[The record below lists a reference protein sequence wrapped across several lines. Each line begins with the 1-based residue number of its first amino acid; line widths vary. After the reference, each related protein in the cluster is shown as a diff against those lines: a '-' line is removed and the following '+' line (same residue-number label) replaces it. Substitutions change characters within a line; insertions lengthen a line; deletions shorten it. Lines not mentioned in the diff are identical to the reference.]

1 MIEFQKLRWRNLLS
15 YGNFFTE
22 IDLQKDRMTL
32 ISGKNGSGKSTIGE
46 ALTFVLFGVPFRN
59 INKPNLLNSINE
71 RDCLVEVEF
80 NIGKKQ
86 YKVRRGIKPTVFEI
100 YCDNK
105 IIDQESKS
113 KDYQKF
119 LEQNILKLNYKSF
132 TQLVFLGSSNFV
144 PFMQLSAQDRREVIE
159 ELLDI
164 RVFSRMNVVLKEK
177 MSVLK
182 ETFKDLERDAA
193 ISKEKLEMQ
202 RDHIKKLRSKNDQA
216 ININNE
222 QIASNREAAD
232 GIMLDMD
239 RIAVAINQ
247 RKDSIND
254 YPIVQGKIQKYE
266 ELERKLSAQIAKINK
281 SIHFYTETDDCP
293 TCNQEITAQ
302 FKQKVIET
310 KTVRLQEI
318 DTACAELAKKRADV
332 VDRLNAIAKVQ
343 QQISDL
349 NAEYQNKNS
358 SVAGINAYI
367 AKLQQDNQRLQN
379 ADASCT
385 EEQTKLEQYEHDY
398 SEILC
403 KRDALIDTRHMYDV
417 AFDMLKDSG
426 IKTRIIRQY
435 LPVMNKLINK
445 YLSSMDFFVNFN
457 LDENFKE
464 VIKSRYRDEFEYN
477 SFSQGQKFR
486 IDMALLLTWREIS
499 RKKNSTNTNILILD
513 EVFDSSLDA
522 TGTEDFMK
530 LLRMLSKRTH
540 IFVISH
546 KPDVI
551 SDRFDNHL
559 KVEIKNNFS
568 MIG

>member
-1 MIEFQKLRWRNLLS
+1 MIEFQKLRWKNLLS
-15 YGNFFTE
+15 YGNYFTE
-22 IDLQKDRMTL
+22 IDLQKNRMTL

-46 ALTFVLFGVPFRN
+46 ALTFALFGVPFRD

-71 RDCLVEVEF
+71 KDCLVEVEF

-86 YKVRRGIKPTVFEI
+86 YKVCRGIKPTVFEI
-100 YCDNK
+100 YCDGK

-164 RVFSRMNVVLKEK
+164 RVFSRMNIVLKEK
-177 MSVLK
+177 ISSLK
-182 ETFKDLERDAA
+182 ENLKDLDRDVA
-193 ISKEKLEMQ
+193 IVREKVEMQ
-202 RDHIKKLRSKNDQA
+202 RKHIERLQLKNSEAIDANNQEINKNLDIVSKIVLDIDA
-216 ININNE
+216 IQFSIR
-222 QIASNREAAD
+222 QK
-232 GIMLDMD
+232 M
-239 RIAVAINQ
+239 
-247 RKDSIND
+247 DSIND
-254 YPIVQGKIQKYE
+254 KQSIEEKNKKYQE
-266 ELERKLSAQIAKINK
+266 VHRKMLGQIAKLQKIVD
-281 SIHFYTETDDCP
+281 FYNQNDDCP
-293 TCNQEITAQ
+293 TCSQKIDGQ
-302 FKQKVIET
+302 FKAQI
-310 KTVRLQEI
+310 I
-318 DTACAELAKKRADV
+318 DTKSHKLKEIEQACEELQSK
-332 VDRLNAIAKVQ
+332 Q
-343 QQISDL
+343 QQILKRIDSILEVQSQITKL
-349 NAEYQNKNS
+349 NVEFQNKNS
-358 SVAGINAYI
+358 SLNGINQYI
-367 AKLQQDNQRLQN
+367 AKLQKDNVRLQSS
-379 ADASCT
+379 DQICT
-385 EEQTKLEQYEHDY
+385 QEQEKLVEYENEY
-398 SEILC
+398 SQLLC
-403 KRDALIDTRHMYDV
+403 KRDEVIDMRHTYDI
-417 AFDMLKDSG
+417 AADLLKDTG

-457 LDENFKE
+457 LDENFRE

-499 RKKNSTNTNILILD
+499 RKKNSTNTNILLLD

-522 TGTEDFMK
+522 GGTEDFMK
-530 LLRMLSKRTH
+530 LLRVLSRKTH

-568 MIG
+568 MIS

>member
-1 MIEFQKLRWRNLLS
+1 MIEFQKLRWKNLLS

-22 IDLQKDRMTL
+22 IDFQKNNMTL

-46 ALTFVLFGVPFRN
+46 ALTFALFGTPFRN

-71 RDCLVEVEF
+71 KECLVEVEF

-86 YKVRRGIKPTVFEI
+86 YKVKRGIKPTVFEI
-100 YCDNK
+100 YVDGK

-164 RVFSRMNVVLKEK
+164 RVFSRMNIVLKEK
-177 MSVLK
+177 SSVLK
-182 ETFKDLERDAA
+182 ENLKDLDRDIA
-193 ISKEKLEMQ
+193 IAKEKLDMQ
-202 RDHIKKLRSKNDQA
+202 RDHIKKIQNKNTEA
-216 ININNE
+216 INTNNE
-222 QIASNREAAD
+222 EIAVNDKAISKLV
-232 GIMLDMD
+232 LDMD
-239 RIAVAINQ
+239 RIKSDINQ
-247 RKDSIND
+247 RSNSISD
-254 YPIVQGKIQKYE
+254 LQTVKGKLQKYE
-266 ELERKLSAQIAKINK
+266 ELERKLSSQLSKLAKTVQ
-281 SIHFYTETDDCP
+281 FYSETHDCP
-293 TCNQEITAQ
+293 TCNQEITSE
-302 FKQKVIET
+302 FKQKVIEAKQQKIEEFEKAHT
-310 KTVRLQEI
+310 DLNN
-318 DTACAELAKKRADV
+318 KKREISDRFDV
-332 VDRLNAIAKVQ
+332 ILKVQ
-343 QQISDL
+343 QEITAL
-349 NAEYQNKNS
+349 NLEYQNKNAS
-358 SVAGINAYI
+358 ITGINAYI
-367 AKLQQDNQRLQN
+367 QKLQQENERLLKTDFGDQ
-379 ADASCT
+379 
-385 EEQTKLEQYEHDY
+385 EESNKLSEYEQKY
-398 SEILC
+398 SELLC
-403 KRDALIDTRHMYDV
+403 QRDEYIDTRHMYEI
-417 AFDMLKDSG
+417 ASELLKDSG

-445 YLSSMDFFVNFN
+445 YLSAMDFFVNFN

-522 TGTEDFMK
+522 SGTEDFMK
-530 LLRMLSKRTH
+530 LLRVLSKKTH

-568 MIG
+568 IIS

>member
-1 MIEFQKLRWRNLLS
+1 MIEFQKLRWKNLLS

-22 IDLQKDRMTL
+22 IDLQKNRMTL

-46 ALTFVLFGVPFRN
+46 ALTFALFGVPFRN

-71 RDCLVEVEF
+71 KECVVEVEF

-86 YKVRRGIKPTVFEI
+86 YKVRRGIKPTIFEI
-100 YCDNK
+100 YCDGK
-105 IIDQESKS
+105 IVDQDSKS

-164 RVFSRMNVVLKEK
+164 RVFSRMNIVLKEK
-177 MSVLK
+177 MSILK
-182 ETFKDLERDAA
+182 ENLKDLDRD
-193 ISKEKLEMQ
+193 ITITKEKVEMQ
-202 RDHIKKLRSKNDQA
+202 RQHIQRLQTK
-216 ININNE
+216 NNE
-222 QIASNREAAD
+222 AIDANNQEIDKNIKIVS
-232 GIMLDMD
+232 GIVLDMD
-239 RIAVAINQ
+239 RIKIDID
-247 RKDSIND
+247 RKLDSIND
-254 YPIVQGKIQKYE
+254 KTNIETRIKRYDELYRKMQGQIGKLQKI
-266 ELERKLSAQIAKINK
+266 ID
-281 SIHFYTETDDCP
+281 FYNQNNDCP
-293 TCNQEITAQ
+293 TCNQKIDHQ
-302 FKQKVIET
+302 FKQTTINAKNVKLNE
-310 KTVRLQEI
+310 LQAACTDLQNRQCEVAARMREI
-318 DTACAELAKKRADV
+318 VEIQNQTT
-332 VDRLNAIAKVQ
+332 RLNI
-343 QQISDL
+343 
-349 NAEYQNKNS
+349 EYQNKNS
-358 SVAGINAYI
+358 SVAGINQYI
-367 AKLQQDNQRLQN
+367 TKLQNDNLKLQSIDQSSSE
-379 ADASCT
+379 DA
-385 EEQTKLEQYEHDY
+385 EKLIQYENEY
-398 SEILC
+398 SRLMC
-403 KRDALIDTRHMYDV
+403 DRDALIEMRHVYELAADL
-417 AFDMLKDSG
+417 LKDAG
-426 IKTRIIRQY
+426 IKTKIIRQY

-445 YLSSMDFFVNFN
+445 YLGAMDFFVNFN
-457 LDENFKE
+457 LDENFRE

-522 TGTEDFMK
+522 GGTEDFMK
-530 LLRMLSKRTH
+530 LLRILSKRAH

-551 SDRFDNHL
+551 SDRFDNHI

-568 MIG
+568 SIA

>member
-1 MIEFQKLRWRNLLS
+1 MIEFQKLRWKNLLS
-15 YGNFFTE
+15 YGNVFTE
-22 IDLQKDRMTL
+22 IDLQKNRMTL

-46 ALTFVLFGVPFRN
+46 ALTFALFGVPFRN

-71 RDCLVEVEF
+71 KDCLVEVEF

-100 YCDNK
+100 YCDGK
-105 IIDQESKS
+105 IIDQESRS

-177 MSVLK
+177 LAALRENM
-182 ETFKDLERDAA
+182 KDLDRDIAVVREQVDMQRKHIQRLELKTNEA
-193 ISKEKLEMQ
+193 IDANNQEIAKNLDVVSQIILDADAIKLSIREKL
-202 RDHIKKLRSKNDQA
+202 
-216 ININNE
+216 
-222 QIASNREAAD
+222 
-232 GIMLDMD
+232 
-239 RIAVAINQ
+239 
-247 RKDSIND
+247 DSIND
-254 YPIVQGKIQKYE
+254 KSNVE
-266 ELERKLSAQIAKINK
+266 EKSKRYQDVHRKMLAQIGKLQKIVD
-281 SIHFYTETDDCP
+281 FYNQNDDCP
-293 TCNQEITAQ
+293 TCNQKIDGQ
-302 FKQKVIET
+302 FKTQI
-310 KTVRLQEI
+310 I
-318 DTACAELAKKRADV
+318 DTKNKKLNEIHQACEDLQHK
-332 VDRLNAIAKVQ
+332 Q
-343 QQISDL
+343 QQILQRIESIVAVQNQIAQL
-349 NAEYQNKNS
+349 NSEYQNKNS
-358 SVAGINAYI
+358 SLNGINQYI
-367 AKLQQDNQRLQN
+367 SKLQKDNVRLQSS
-379 ADASCT
+379 DKICT
-385 EEQTKLEQYEHDY
+385 EEQHKLVEYENQY
-398 SEILC
+398 SKLLC
-403 KRDALIDTRHMYDV
+403 DRDALIDARHTYEV
-417 AFDMLKDSG
+417 AADLLKDTG

-457 LDENFKE
+457 LDENFRE

-486 IDMALLLTWREIS
+486 IDMALLLTWREVS
-499 RKKNSTNTNILILD
+499 RKKNSTNTNILLLD

-522 TGTEDFMK
+522 GGTEDFMK
-530 LLRMLSKRTH
+530 LLRSLSRKTH

-546 KPDVI
+546 KPDMI

-568 MIG
+568 MIV

>member
-1 MIEFQKLRWRNLLS
+1 MIEFQKLRWKNLLS

-22 IDLQKDRMTL
+22 IDFQKNNMTL

-46 ALTFVLFGVPFRN
+46 ALTFALFGIPFRN

-71 RDCLVEVEF
+71 KDCLVEVEF

-86 YKVRRGIKPTVFEI
+86 YKVRRGIKPTIFEI
-100 YCDNK
+100 YSDGK

-164 RVFSRMNVVLKEK
+164 RVFSRMNIVLKEK
-177 MSVLK
+177 ASILK
-182 ETFKDLERDAA
+182 ENLKDLDRDIAIAKEKLDMQREHIKKIQNKNTEAINTNNEEIAVNNEA
-193 ISKEKLEMQ
+193 ISKLV
-202 RDHIKKLRSKNDQA
+202 
-216 ININNE
+216 
-222 QIASNREAAD
+222 
-232 GIMLDMD
+232 LDMD
-239 RIAVAINQ
+239 SIKNDINQ
-247 RKDSIND
+247 RNNSIND
-254 YPIVQGKIQKYE
+254 LQTVKGKLQKYE
-266 ELERKLSAQIAKINK
+266 ELERKLSSQLSKLAKTIQ
-281 SIHFYTETDDCP
+281 FYSETHDCP
-293 TCNQEITAQ
+293 TCNQEITSD
-302 FKQKVIET
+302 FKQKVIQLKQSKIQEFEKAYEDLGT
-310 KTVRLQEI
+310 KKKEI
-318 DTACAELAKKRADV
+318 S
-332 VDRLNAIAKVQ
+332 DRFDAIIKVQ
-343 QQISDL
+343 QEITCL
-349 NAEYQNKNS
+349 NLEYQNKNAS
-358 SVAGINAYI
+358 ITGINAYI
-367 AKLQQDNQRLQN
+367 QKLQQENERLLKTDLGDQEETN
-379 ADASCT
+379 KLADY
-385 EEQTKLEQYEHDY
+385 EQKY
-398 SEILC
+398 SELLC
-403 KRDALIDTRHMYDV
+403 QRDEHIDTRHMYEI
-417 AFDMLKDSG
+417 ASELLKDSG

-522 TGTEDFMK
+522 GGTEDFMK
-530 LLRMLSKRTH
+530 LLRVLSKKTH

-551 SDRFDNHL
+551 SDRFDSHL

-568 MIG
+568 IIS

>member
-1 MIEFQKLRWRNLLS
+1 MIEFQKLRWKNLLS

-22 IDLQKDRMTL
+22 IDFQKNNMTL

-46 ALTFVLFGVPFRN
+46 ALTFALFGTPFRN

-71 RDCLVEVEF
+71 KECLVEVEF

-86 YKVRRGIKPTVFEI
+86 YKVKRGIKPTVFEI
-100 YCDNK
+100 YVDGK

-164 RVFSRMNVVLKEK
+164 RVFSRMNIVLKEK
-177 MSVLK
+177 SSVLK
-182 ETFKDLERDAA
+182 ENLKDLDRDIA
-193 ISKEKLEMQ
+193 IAKEKLDMQ
-202 RDHIKKLRSKNDQA
+202 RDHIKKIQNKNTEA
-216 ININNE
+216 INTNNE
-222 QIASNREAAD
+222 EIAVNDKAISKLV
-232 GIMLDMD
+232 LDMD
-239 RIAVAINQ
+239 RIKSDINQ
-247 RKDSIND
+247 RSNSISD
-254 YPIVQGKIQKYE
+254 LQTVKGKLQKYE
-266 ELERKLSAQIAKINK
+266 ELERKLSSQLSKLAKTVQ
-281 SIHFYTETDDCP
+281 FYSETHDCP
-293 TCNQEITAQ
+293 TCNQEITSE
-302 FKQKVIET
+302 FKQKVIEAKQQKIEEFEKAHT
-310 KTVRLQEI
+310 DLNN
-318 DTACAELAKKRADV
+318 KKREISDRFDV
-332 VDRLNAIAKVQ
+332 ILKVQ
-343 QQISDL
+343 QEITAL
-349 NAEYQNKNS
+349 NLEYQNKNAS
-358 SVAGINAYI
+358 ITGINAYI
-367 AKLQQDNQRLQN
+367 QKLQQENERLLKTDLGDQ
-379 ADASCT
+379 
-385 EEQTKLEQYEHDY
+385 EESNKLSEYEQKY
-398 SEILC
+398 SELLC
-403 KRDALIDTRHMYDV
+403 QRDEYIDTRHMYEI
-417 AFDMLKDSG
+417 ASELLKDSG

-445 YLSSMDFFVNFN
+445 YLSAMDFFVNFN

-522 TGTEDFMK
+522 SGTEDFMK
-530 LLRMLSKRTH
+530 LLRVLSKKTH

-568 MIG
+568 IIS